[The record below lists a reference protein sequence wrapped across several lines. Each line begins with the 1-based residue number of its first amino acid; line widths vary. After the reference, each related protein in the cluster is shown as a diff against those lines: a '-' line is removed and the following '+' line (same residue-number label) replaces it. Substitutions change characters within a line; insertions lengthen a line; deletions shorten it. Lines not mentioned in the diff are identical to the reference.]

1 MSDFGKKILN
11 RLLDKYENSV
21 ISKKGSN
28 RNIKITLNLKD
39 KELSTYVCK
48 DSYNYRDANDAI
60 LALYQQK
67 GFIFVEKDQYGDF
80 KSLSLNIAEIDS
92 VYDFLRRKNPAE
104 ELCKICNVL
113 DGEKSQGVI
122 GNFVSYCNKW
132 ISQMCSFPKL
142 YFDSCEQLVDILLG
156 IKEIQMLDKETKFR
170 DFSVKVYGDSK
181 KFEKLKSK
189 IAKIFYDFDE
199 ECIVDDFDEEAV
211 LEIFSEKNL
220 VRNTS
225 YAIIK
230 GDITFDLKGVIIN
243 LNQLGYEYC
252 LSDEMIHDLRFIK
265 TDAKKVITVE
275 NLTTFYDFSEK
286 GYIVLYLGG
295 FHNYTKRMLIKKLQE
310 SYPELKFYHFGDIDA
325 GGIYIL
331 RHLISKTGIEFVPYK
346 MDVDTLV
353 VNKEHWK
360 KLTDNDIIRLKKID
374 DDEFSEIINFMLEH
388 NCKLEQEAVEYV

>member
-80 KSLSLNIAEIDS
+80 KSLSLNIAKIDS
-92 VYDFLRRKNPAE
+92 VYDFLRRKNPTE
-104 ELCKICNVL
+104 ELCKIRKVL

-122 GNFVSYCNKW
+122 GKFVSYCNKW
-132 ISQMCSFPKL
+132 ISQKYSFPKL

-199 ECIVDDFDEEAV
+199 ECIVDDFNEEAV

-252 LSDEMIHDLRFIK
+252 LSDEMIHNLRFIK

-374 DDEFSEIINFMLEH
+374 DDEFSELINFMLEH
-388 NCKLEQEAVEYV
+388 NCKLEQEAVE

>member
-80 KSLSLNIAEIDS
+80 KSLSLNIAKIDS

-132 ISQMCSFPKL
+132 ISQKYSFPKL

-199 ECIVDDFDEEAV
+199 ECIVDDFDAEAV

-265 TDAKKVITVE
+265 TDAKRVITVE

-374 DDEFSEIINFMLEH
+374 DDEFSELINFMLEH
-388 NCKLEQEAVEYV
+388 NCKLEQEAVE

>member
-132 ISQMCSFPKL
+132 ISQKYSFPKL

-199 ECIVDDFDEEAV
+199 ECIVDDFDAEAV

-374 DDEFSEIINFMLEH
+374 DDEFSELINFMLEH
-388 NCKLEQEAVEYV
+388 NCKLEQEAVE

>member
-67 GFIFVEKDQYGDF
+67 GIIFVEKDQYGDF
-80 KSLSLNIAEIDS
+80 KSLSLNIAKIDS

-104 ELCKICNVL
+104 ELYKICNVL

-132 ISQMCSFPKL
+132 ISQKYSFPKL

-374 DDEFSEIINFMLEH
+374 DDEFSELINFMLEH
-388 NCKLEQEAVEYV
+388 NCKLEQEAVE

>member
-132 ISQMCSFPKL
+132 ISQKYSFPKL

-331 RHLISKTGIEFVPYK
+331 RHLISKTGIELVPYK

-374 DDEFSEIINFMLEH
+374 DDEFSELINFMLEH
-388 NCKLEQEAVEYV
+388 NCKLEQEAVE

>member
-132 ISQMCSFPKL
+132 ISQKYSFPKL

-374 DDEFSEIINFMLEH
+374 DDEFSELINFMLEH
-388 NCKLEQEAVEYV
+388 NCKLEQEAVE

>member
-80 KSLSLNIAEIDS
+80 KSLSLNIAKIDS

-132 ISQMCSFPKL
+132 ISQKYSFPKL

-199 ECIVDDFDEEAV
+199 ECIVDDFDAEAV

-388 NCKLEQEAVEYV
+388 NCKLEQEAVE

>member
-132 ISQMCSFPKL
+132 ISQKYSFPKL

-199 ECIVDDFDEEAV
+199 ECIVDDFDAEAV

-360 KLTDNDIIRLKKID
+360 KLTDNDIIRLRKID
-374 DDEFSEIINFMLEH
+374 DDEFSELINFMLEH
-388 NCKLEQEAVEYV
+388 NCKLEQEAVE

>member
-132 ISQMCSFPKL
+132 ISQKYSFPKL

-199 ECIVDDFDEEAV
+199 ECIVDDFDAEAV

-388 NCKLEQEAVEYV
+388 NCKLEQEAVE

>member
-80 KSLSLNIAEIDS
+80 KSLSLNIANIDS

-132 ISQMCSFPKL
+132 ISQKYSFPKL

-374 DDEFSEIINFMLEH
+374 DDEFSELINFMLEH
-388 NCKLEQEAVEYV
+388 NCKLEQEAVE

>member
-132 ISQMCSFPKL
+132 ISQKYSFPKL

-353 VNKEHWK
+353 INTEHWK

>member
-80 KSLSLNIAEIDS
+80 KSLSLNIAKIDS

-132 ISQMCSFPKL
+132 ISQKYSFPKL

-199 ECIVDDFDEEAV
+199 ECIVDDFDAEAV

-374 DDEFSEIINFMLEH
+374 DDEFSELINFMLEH
-388 NCKLEQEAVEYV
+388 NCKLEQEAVE

>member
-132 ISQMCSFPKL
+132 VSQKYSFPKL

-275 NLTTFYDFSEK
+275 NLTTFYDFSDK

-374 DDEFSEIINFMLEH
+374 DDEFSELINFMLEH
-388 NCKLEQEAVEYV
+388 NCKLEQEAVE

>member
-39 KELSTYVCK
+39 KEPSTYVCK

-92 VYDFLRRKNPAE
+92 VYDFLKRKNPAE

-132 ISQMCSFPKL
+132 ISQKYSFPKL

-199 ECIVDDFDEEAV
+199 ECIVDDFDAEAV

-310 SYPELKFYHFGDIDA
+310 SYP
-325 GGIYIL
+325 
-331 RHLISKTGIEFVPYK
+331 
-346 MDVDTLV
+346 
-353 VNKEHWK
+353 
-360 KLTDNDIIRLKKID
+360 
-374 DDEFSEIINFMLEH
+374 
-388 NCKLEQEAVEYV
+388 